1 MPQNDLPEPVTS
13 PKGVPGELL
22 PLASTMQ
29 RLVMSPTNAQLA
41 AAGHPVNENPASN
54 LNRNNLVNQL
64 HPDPRDK
71 KSAQGTRAQ
80 NNKPA

>member
-1 MPQNDLPEPVTS
+1 
-13 PKGVPGELL
+13 
-22 PLASTMQ
+22 
-29 RLVMSPTNAQLA
+29 MSPTNAQLA

-80 NNKPA
+80 NNKPAQ